1 MELTAFEKV
10 YRLSPSDTVFLY
22 NAATVSTES
31 KNYNCALKLYQELK
45 DLGYD
50 GDEILFIATNRDI
63 GQEESFADKKQR
75 DLALKS
81 GAHRKPRE
89 KRYPSKRTDIIKNI
103 VFIYVKQGKVNEA
116 LKAFEE
122 AKKLYPKDASII
134 LAKANVY
141 LLLDNKEKFKQLMQ
155 ETTQLEPKNSDI
167 QYNIGVINMQQG
179 NI

>member
-1 MELTAFEKV
+1 MSENNNFSSSNESNSDSIEESINSAVKQAKESYKKKDFKTASIAFEKV

-31 KNYNCALKLYQELK
+31 KNYNHALKLYQGLK

-63 GQEESFADKKQR
+63 GQEESFADKKQH

-81 GAHRKPRE
+81 GTHRKPRE
-89 KRYPSKRTDIIKNI
+89 KRYPSKRADIIKNI
-103 VFIYVKQGKVNEA
+103 VFIYVKQSKVNEA

-122 AKKLYPKDASII
+122 ARNYTLKMP
-134 LAKANVY
+134 
-141 LLLDNKEKFKQLMQ
+141 
-155 ETTQLEPKNSDI
+155 P
-167 QYNIGVINMQQG
+167 
-179 NI
+179 